1 MPLKK
6 LTFKSGVNREN
17 TRYTNEGG
25 WFEGNNVRFRQGTPE
40 KIGGWTRINSSTFQG
55 VARSL
60 HNWITLSGQNLIGV
74 GTNLKFLIENG
85 GAYNDITPVR
95 TTTSA
100 GDVTF
105 SASNTTLSAA
115 VTSTTATTIAL
126 TSATG
131 FPIAGK
137 VLIDSEI
144 IDYTGITDDTL
155 TGCTRG
161 ASKLVDGVATSTTA
175 AAHSLGAAVTCFTL
189 IVTDAT
195 HGVIAGDFVTFSGA
209 ASLGGNITAAVL
221 NRNYQIEAVE
231 TPDTYTILAKTFSD
245 TTLKFTNVASTS
257 SDSSNGGSSVVATY
271 QVSTTASSATE
282 VRGWGA
288 GAWGSGPFG
297 TGETSTEEFRLWTQQ
312 NFGEDLIFGP
322 RGGRLYYWDAS
333 VDSPLETR
341 AVELSTLANASD
353 VPTIQNAILVS
364 DINRFVFCF
373 GGNTIGTSTQDPMLI
388 RWSDQ
393 ESAVNWTP
401 AATNQAGSLRLS
413 RGTEIV
419 GAFQG
424 RQEVLV
430 WTDSS
435 LYSLQY
441 VGAGSGVWGAQLV
454 GENISIASQNSVVY
468 SNGVAYWMGKDKFYK
483 YDGRT
488 QPLPCDLRK
497 HVFTDFNTEQ
507 YTQVF
512 GGSNEAFHEVWWFYC
527 SSSATDIDKY
537 IIYNYLED
545 IWYYGSMA
553 RSAWLDSGLRNFPLA
568 ATYNGVLVDH
578 ENGIDDNETGTT
590 AAISSFIT
598 SAEFDL
604 DDGHQ
609 FMLMS
614 RVLPD
619 VSFEGSTADSP
630 AVAMTFFGLGSSGSG
645 YNNPASES
653 GVNTGTITRSATS
666 PVEVYTTQVHTRVRG
681 RQMSLKIE
689 SSATGVQWQ
698 LGAPRLDMR
707 PDGRR

>member
-175 AAHSLGAAVTCFTL
+175 ATHSLGAAVTCFTL

-271 QVSTTASSATE
+271 QVRTTASSATE

-312 NFGEDLIFGP
+312 NFGEDLILD
-322 RGGRLYYWDAS
+322 REVGG
-333 VDSPLETR
+333 
-341 AVELSTLANASD
+341 
-353 VPTIQNAILVS
+353 
-364 DINRFVFCF
+364 
-373 GGNTIGTSTQDPMLI
+373 
-388 RWSDQ
+388 
-393 ESAVNWTP
+393 
-401 AATNQAGSLRLS
+401 
-413 RGTEIV
+413 
-419 GAFQG
+419 
-424 RQEVLV
+424 
-430 WTDSS
+430 
-435 LYSLQY
+435 
-441 VGAGSGVWGAQLV
+441 
-454 GENISIASQNSVVY
+454 
-468 SNGVAYWMGKDKFYK
+468 
-483 YDGRT
+483 
-488 QPLPCDLRK
+488 
-497 HVFTDFNTEQ
+497 
-507 YTQVF
+507 
-512 GGSNEAFHEVWWFYC
+512 
-527 SSSATDIDKY
+527 Y
-537 IIYNYLED
+537 II
-545 IWYYGSMA
+545 GM
-553 RSAWLDSGLRNFPLA
+553 
-568 ATYNGVLVDH
+568 
-578 ENGIDDNETGTT
+578 
-590 AAISSFIT
+590 
-598 SAEFDL
+598 
-604 DDGHQ
+604 
-609 FMLMS
+609 
-614 RVLPD
+614 
-619 VSFEGSTADSP
+619 
-630 AVAMTFFGLGSSGSG
+630 
-645 YNNPASES
+645 
-653 GVNTGTITRSATS
+653 
-666 PVEVYTTQVHTRVRG
+666 QV
-681 RQMSLKIE
+681 
-689 SSATGVQWQ
+689 
-698 LGAPRLDMR
+698 
-707 PDGRR
+707 